1 MSKIIFILLLVGCSY
16 NYDTR
21 IANEN
26 NLLKSL
32 IIVNNNTFVN
42 NRVTNTTTT
51 TNTGGGSSGTTTTT
65 TTTGGVDNTTVT
77 TTTTVAPV
85 QPVITVR
92 NFFLTTYDTAAN
104 SFYSYYQ
111 AERICGDRGMGIVNM
126 AQIAEYVKIM
136 RRVQSNRSSSTTTEL
151 NMWYQ
156 IQNGYYRY
164 WLSDVDGWLA
174 DDSVAYYADTKDIYT
189 LRIVYGSGANS
200 FIYNK
205 SNRWMSVL
213 CFKQ

>member
-1 MSKIIFILLLVGCSY
+1 MKNFIFLILFVGCNY
-16 NYDTR
+16 NYDTS

-32 IIVNNNTFVN
+32 LVINNTTYVNNK
-42 NRVTNTTTT
+42 VTNTTTT
-51 TNTGGGSSGTTTTT
+51 TSGGG
-65 TTTGGVDNTTVT
+65 TVT
-77 TTTTVAPV
+77 TTVDSNGVVVTTGGESGVAAPP
-85 QPVITVR
+85 QPLITIR
-92 NFFLTTYDTAAN
+92 NFYLAAYDVAAS

-111 AERICGDRGMGIVNM
+111 AEQICFLRNMSIVNM
-126 AQIAEYVKIM
+126 SQIAEYASIM
-136 RRVQSNRSSSTTTEL
+136 KRVQSNRSSSTTTEL

-156 IQNGYYRY
+156 IQNSYYRY

-205 SNRWMSVL
+205 SNKWMSVL

>member
-1 MSKIIFILLLVGCSY
+1 MSRIIIILLFIGCSY
-16 NYDTR
+16 RYDTS

-32 IIVNNNTFVN
+32 LIVNNNTYIN
-42 NRVTNTTTT
+42 KVTNTTTT
-51 TNTGGGSSGTTTTT
+51 NTGSGNT
-65 TTTGGVDNTTVT
+65 TTTGVT
-77 TTTTVAPV
+77 TTTTVGSDGVTTTTVSPPT
-85 QPVITVR
+85 QPLITIR
-92 NFFLTTYDTAAN
+92 NFYLAAYDLAAS

-111 AERICGDRGMGIVNM
+111 AEQICFLRGMTIVNM
-126 AQIAEYVKIM
+126 AQIAEYAKIM
-136 RRVQSNRSSSTTTEL
+136 KRVQSNRSSATTTEL

-205 SNRWMSVL
+205 SNKWMSVL

>member
-1 MSKIIFILLLVGCSY
+1 MSKIIIILLLVGCSY
-16 NYDTR
+16 SYDTR

-32 IIVNNNTFVN
+32 LIVNVTNVN
-42 NRVTNTTTT
+42 NRITNTTTT
-51 TNTGGGSSGTTTTT
+51 TTTAGGESGS
-65 TTTGGVDNTTVT
+65 T
-77 TTTTVAPV
+77 TTTTVGSDGVTTTTVSPPA
-85 QPVITVR
+85 QPLITVR
-92 NFFLTTYDTAAN
+92 NFYLAIYDVATS

-111 AERICGDRGMGIVNM
+111 AERICGDRGMSIVNM
-126 AQIAEYVKIM
+126 SQIGEFVKIM

-174 DDSVAYYADTKDIYT
+174 DNSVAYYADTKDIYT
-189 LRIVYGSGANS
+189 LRIDYGSGTY
-200 FIYNK
+200 IYNK
-205 SNRWMSVL
+205 SNKWMSVL